1 MSDITPGTPTTQDN
15 STQSPTTQ
23 SPTTPTA
30 TRAPMTRRNKV
41 LIGAGAA
48 ALLVL
53 GGTGIAF
60 AATDGFDMDDDDR
73 TTVSQ
78 DDTHTDDDRTTG
90 ADDVTSTDPEDA
102 AISDADR
109 TKAESA
115 GLKAAGGDG
124 TVTDLERSDDLD
136 HAWEVEV
143 TFADGRDVDVELAED
158 FTVTRVD
165 KK

>member
-1 MSDITPGTPTTQDN
+1 MSEITPETPATQ
-15 STQSPTTQ
+15 PT
-23 SPTTPTA
+23 P
-30 TRAPMTRRNKV
+30 RAPMARRTKV

-60 AATDGFDMDDDDR
+60 AATDGFEMDDDDR
-73 TTVSQ
+73 QTQSQ
-78 DDTHTDDDRTTG
+78 PQQDSTQGATQGNGNGDNSRDDDDYYD
-90 ADDVTSTDPEDA
+90 APDAEDA
-102 AISDADR
+102 PISDADR
-109 TKAESA
+109 AKVEAA

-124 TVTDLERSDDLD
+124 KVTDLERSDDLD

-143 TFADGRDVDVELAED
+143 TYADGRDIDVELAED

-165 KK
+165 KN

>member
-1 MSDITPGTPTTQDN
+1 MSEITPETPTTQ
-15 STQSPTTQ
+15 
-23 SPTTPTA
+23 TTP
-30 TRAPMTRRNKV
+30 RAPMARRTKV

-48 ALLVL
+48 VLLVL

-60 AATDGFDMDDDDR
+60 AATDGFEMDDDDR
-73 TTVSQ
+73 TNQSQ
-78 DDTHTDDDRTTG
+78 SQEQNGAEDTARDESRNDDDYYDTPD
-90 ADDVTSTDPEDA
+90 AEDA

-109 TKAESA
+109 AKVEAA

-124 TVTDLERSDDLD
+124 KVTDLERSDDLD

-158 FTVTRVD
+158 FSVTRVD
-165 KK
+165 KN

>member
-1 MSDITPGTPTTQDN
+1 MSEITPETPATQ
-15 STQSPTTQ
+15 
-23 SPTTPTA
+23 TTP
-30 TRAPMTRRNKV
+30 RAPMARRTKV

-48 ALLVL
+48 VLLVL

-60 AATDGFDMDDDDR
+60 AATDGFEMDDDDR
-73 TTVSQ
+73 TNQSQ
-78 DDTHTDDDRTTG
+78 SQEQNGTEDTARDESRNDDDYYDTPD
-90 ADDVTSTDPEDA
+90 AEDA

-109 TKAESA
+109 AKVEAA

-124 TVTDLERSDDLD
+124 KVTDLERSDDLD

-158 FTVTRVD
+158 FSVTRVD
-165 KK
+165 KN

>member
-1 MSDITPGTPTTQDN
+1 MSEITPETPTTQ
-15 STQSPTTQ
+15 
-23 SPTTPTA
+23 TTPRA
-30 TRAPMTRRNKV
+30 TMARRTKV

-60 AATDGFDMDDDDR
+60 AATDGFEMDDDDR
-73 TTVSQ
+73 TSQ
-78 DDTHTDDDRTTG
+78 SQSQEQNGAADSTDDNRDNRDNSR
-90 ADDVTSTDPEDA
+90 DDDYSSSNDPEDA
-102 AISDADR
+102 PISDADR
-109 TKAESA
+109 AKVEAA

-124 TVTDLERSDDLD
+124 KVTDLERSDDLD

-158 FTVTRVD
+158 FSVTRVD
-165 KK
+165 KN

>member
-1 MSDITPGTPTTQDN
+1 MSEITPETPATQ
-15 STQSPTTQ
+15 PT
-23 SPTTPTA
+23 P
-30 TRAPMTRRNKV
+30 RAPMARRTKV

-60 AATDGFDMDDDDR
+60 AATDGFEMDDDDR
-73 TTVSQ
+73 TNISQQQGPAQGGNAQ
-78 DDTHTDDDRTTG
+78 DDNRDNSRDDDDYND
-90 ADDVTSTDPEDA
+90 APDAEDA
-102 AISDADR
+102 TISDADR
-109 TKAESA
+109 AKVEAA

-124 TVTDLERSDDLD
+124 KVTDLERSNDLD

-143 TFADGRDVDVELAED
+143 TYADGRDIDVELAAD

-165 KK
+165 KN

>member
-1 MSDITPGTPTTQDN
+1 MSDITPETPTT
-15 STQSPTTQ
+15 TR
-23 SPTTPTA
+23 TPMA
-30 TRAPMTRRNKV
+30 RRTKV

-78 DDTHTDDDRTTG
+78 DDTRTDDDAGKSASNDSASNET
-90 ADDVTSTDPEDA
+90 AANDPENA
-102 AISDADR
+102 PISDSDR
-109 TKAESA
+109 SKAEAA

-124 TVTDLERSDDLD
+124 KVTDLERSDDLD

-143 TFADGRDVDVELAED
+143 TYADGRDIDVELAED

-165 KK
+165 KN